1 MNTYTYDELYDRAS
15 TFPMFPVHG
24 TPQEQEAFSIKC
36 ANSILR
42 MRATAKACIDNKM
55 YTKKI
60 TGLVQEFVPKVA
72 LKCQAVNLN
81 NSQCKFKATCGKF
94 CKKHQVSVEMLKML
108 E

>member
-1 MNTYTYDELYDRAS
+1 MTTYQQLFDRAP

-24 TPQEQEAFSIKC
+24 SPQEQEAFSIKC

-60 TGLVQEFVPKVA
+60 TGLVQEFVPKVSG
-72 LKCQAVNLN
+72 CQPQQLTVQVQGYLWKVLQKTPSISRNVKYARINL
-81 NSQCKFKATCGKF
+81 
-94 CKKHQVSVEMLKML
+94 VV
-108 E
+108 

>member
-1 MNTYTYDELYDRAS
+1 MSTYQELYVRAH

-24 TPQEQEAFSIKC
+24 TPQEQDAFSVKY

-42 MRATAKACIDNKM
+42 MREIAKACIDNKM

>member
-1 MNTYTYDELYDRAS
+1 
-15 TFPMFPVHG
+15 
-24 TPQEQEAFSIKC
+24 
-36 ANSILR
+36 
-42 MRATAKACIDNKM
+42 MREIAKACIDNKM

-81 NSQCKFKATCGKF
+81 NSQRKFKATCGKF

>member
-1 MNTYTYDELYDRAS
+1 MTTYQQLFDRAP

-24 TPQEQEAFSIKC
+24 SPQEQEAFSIKC

-60 TGLVQEFVPKVA
+60 TGLVQEFVPKVSV
-72 LKCQAVNLN
+72 KCQAVNLN
-81 NSQCKFKATCGKF
+81 NLPCKYKATCGKF

>member
-1 MNTYTYDELYDRAS
+1 MTTYQQLFDRAP

-24 TPQEQEAFSIKC
+24 SPQEQEAFSIKC

-60 TGLVQEFVPKVA
+60 TGLVQEFVPKVSVN
-72 LKCQAVNLN
+72 CQAVKLN
-81 NSQCKFKATCGKF
+81 SSPCKFKATCGKF
-94 CKKHQVSVEMLKML
+94 CKKHQVSVEMLNML

>member
-1 MNTYTYDELYDRAS
+1 MTTYQQLFDRAY

-24 TPQEQEAFSIKC
+24 SPQEQEAFSIKC

-60 TGLVQEFVPKVA
+60 TGLVQEFVPKVSV
-72 LKCQAVNLN
+72 KCQAVNLN
-81 NSQCKFKATCGKF
+81 SSPCKFKATCGKF
-94 CKKHQVSVEMLKML
+94 CKKHQVSVEMLNML